1 MSDDKKASQDGPAA
15 VSTQDGPAAVIAKA
29 PSRPSDATGR
39 TERQAEELRR
49 NLQRRKAQ
57 QRQRRGQ
64 D

>member
-15 VSTQDGPAAVIAKA
+15 VITKA
-29 PSRPSDATGR
+29 PSRQSDATGR
-39 TERQAEELRR
+39 AERQAEELRR